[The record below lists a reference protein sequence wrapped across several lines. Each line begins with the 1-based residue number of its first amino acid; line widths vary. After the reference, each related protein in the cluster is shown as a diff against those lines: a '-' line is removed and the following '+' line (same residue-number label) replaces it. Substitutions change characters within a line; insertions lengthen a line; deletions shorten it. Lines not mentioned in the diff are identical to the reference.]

1 MNLTISVSAL
11 VHPTELEEKV
21 RTAVTNIILTE
32 PVLRDFGIPQL
43 YGEGDIESLG
53 KFRKLL
59 REQSILDTA
68 RHILLSGIDDIES
81 NSTQFRLNKQV
92 AYIGKVNFP
101 AGDEALGSL
110 YVEISAGSAADLM
123 NIIDWLAPETEDG
136 KPVREIE
143 L

>member
-1 MNLTISVSAL
+1 MNLTICVSAL
-11 VHPTELEEKV
+11 VHPTELEAKV
-21 RTAVTNIILTE
+21 RTAVMNIFQIEL
-32 PVLRDFGIPQL
+32 VLRDFGIPQV
-43 YGEGDIESLG
+43 YGEGDVESLR
-53 KFRKLL
+53 KFHRLL

-68 RHILLSGIDDIES
+68 RHILKDGIDDIEG

-92 AYIGKVNFP
+92 AFMGKVNFP

-110 YVEISAGSAADLM
+110 YVEISAGNAADLM
-123 NIIDWLAPETEDG
+123 NIIDWLAPETVDG